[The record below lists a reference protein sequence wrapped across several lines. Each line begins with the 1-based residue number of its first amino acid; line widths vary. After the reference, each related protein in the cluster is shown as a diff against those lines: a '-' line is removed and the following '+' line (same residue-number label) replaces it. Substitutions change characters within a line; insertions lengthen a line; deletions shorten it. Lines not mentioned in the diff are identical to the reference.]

1 MTDPYQVLGVSP
13 SATDEQIKNAY
24 RELARKYHPDNYAN
38 NPLADLAQ
46 EKMKEI
52 NEAYDQIQRQ
62 RKQQQS
68 SRAGQGYSQGG
79 YSQSGYSQGG
89 YSRGYA
95 GQRSYAGG
103 GSQFADIR
111 QLLNA
116 NRVSDAEELL
126 EGIPQS
132 RRDAE
137 WYFLRGRVFYVRGW
151 LDQAYNYYVRANQMS
166 PGNAEY
172 QTALNQLMWQRNTGR
187 PAGGYG
193 DYRNVQTGG
202 ASGCDMCMG
211 LICADTC
218 CECVGGD
225 LISCC

>member
-13 SATDEQIKNAY
+13 SATDEQIKSAY
-24 RELARKYHPDNYAN
+24 RELARKYHPDNYVN

-62 RKQQQS
+62 RKQQQQS
-68 SRAGQGYSQGG
+68 YSGQASANRGYSNA
-79 YSQSGYSQGG
+79 G
-89 YSRGYA
+89 YSRQSYS
-95 GQRSYAGG
+95 GQGR
-103 GSQFADIR
+103 SQFADIR

-116 NRVSDAEELL
+116 NRLSEAEELL
-126 EGIPQS
+126 EGIPQQ

-137 WYFLRGRVFYVRGW
+137 WYYLRGRVFYVHGW
-151 LDQAYNYYVRANQMS
+151 LDQAYSYYTRAVQMN

-187 PAGGYG
+187 PSGGYG
-193 DYRNVQTGG
+193 DYRNVQSGG
-202 ASGCDMCMG
+202 MSGCDMCSG
-211 LICADTC
+211 LICADCC
-218 CECVGGD
+218 CECMGGY

>member
-24 RELARKYHPDNYAN
+24 RELARKYHPDNYVN

-62 RKQQQS
+62 RKQQQQS
-68 SRAGQGYSQGG
+68 YSRQASPNRGYSNA
-79 YSQSGYSQGG
+79 G
-89 YSRGYA
+89 YSRQSYS
-95 GQRSYAGG
+95 GQGR
-103 GSQFADIR
+103 SQFADIR
-111 QLLNA
+111 QLLNS
-116 NRVSDAEELL
+116 NRLSEAEELL
-126 EGIPQS
+126 EGIPQQ

-137 WYFLRGRVFYVRGW
+137 WYYLRGRVFYVHGW
-151 LDQAYNYYVRANQMS
+151 LDQAYSYYTRAVQMN

-187 PAGGYG
+187 PSGGYG
-193 DYRNVQTGG
+193 DYRNVQSGG
-202 ASGCDMCMG
+202 MSGCDMCSG
-211 LICADTC
+211 LICAEC
-218 CECVGGD
+218 YCECMGGD
-225 LISCC
+225 LISCS

>member
-24 RELARKYHPDNYAN
+24 RELARKYHPDNYVN

-46 EKMKEI
+46 EKMKEN

-62 RKQQQS
+62 RKQQQQS
-68 SRAGQGYSQGG
+68 YSGQASANRGYSNA
-79 YSQSGYSQGG
+79 G
-89 YSRGYA
+89 YSRQSYS
-95 GQRSYAGG
+95 GQGR
-103 GSQFADIR
+103 SQFADIR
-111 QLLNA
+111 QLLNS
-116 NRVSDAEELL
+116 NRLSEAEELL
-126 EGIPQS
+126 EGIPQQ

-137 WYFLRGRVFYVRGW
+137 WYYLRGRVFYVHGW
-151 LDQAYNYYVRANQMS
+151 LDQAYSYYTRAVQMN

-187 PAGGYG
+187 PSGGYG
-193 DYRNVQTGG
+193 DYRNVQSGG
-202 ASGCDMCMG
+202 MSGCDMCSG
-211 LICADTC
+211 LICADCC
-218 CECVGGD
+218 CECMGGD